1 MKMIFLLAIGLMA
14 LPFLPVCVD
23 IILTI
28 KEHKK
33 AKKKEEEEE
42 KEKQEEEKEK
52 QRIYNKVLNTEWTE
66 KGKPFDIRNIPRLTF
81 DQWLT
86 FYNISPEKW
95 TFKFNQLHDFEYGNC
110 CIFPEFTKG
119 KTDLCTF
126 WETPEDLHQFIK
138 WTQNEYKK
146 GNAAVF
152 ENERNKRLSKLTK
165 CLKEE
170 IKQNTAEAQKEL
182 AELEK
187 DISEHMPEP
196 KEEDPIQKCL
206 REQKEEPIYGSLAE
220 FINHLCLKYSDYV
233 FVESNRI
240 MLSDG
245 SMNVDVKLIH
255 KHKPGNYIRIL
266 GTYDTKTQSWKERQV

>member
-1 MKMIFLLAIGLMA
+1 MKLIIFLIFGLLAGPLIPLGIGITHLIQ
-14 LPFLPVCVD
+14 D
-23 IILTI
+23 NI
-28 KEHKK
+28 KT
-33 AKKKEEEEE
+33 A
-42 KEKQEEEKEK
+42 KEKIQKETEEQKEAEEK
-52 QRIYNKVLNTEWTE
+52 QRIYNKVLHTEWTE
-66 KGKPFDIRNIPRLTF
+66 KGKPFDIRNVPRLTF

-95 TFKFNQLHDFEYGNC
+95 TFKFNQLSDFKYGNC

-126 WETPEDLHQFIK
+126 WETPEDLHKFIK
-138 WTQNEYKK
+138 WTQNEYQK
-146 GNAAVF
+146 GDAAVF

-206 REQKEEPIYGSLAE
+206 REQREEPIYGSLAE

-245 SMNVDVKLIH
+245 SMNVEVKLIH

-266 GTYDTKTQSWKERQV
+266 GTYDTKTQSWKERRV

>member
-1 MKMIFLLAIGLMA
+1 MIFLLAIGLMA

-23 IILTI
+23 IILAI

-33 AKKKEEEEE
+33 AKKKEQAEEEDKQ
-42 KEKQEEEKEK
+42 KETEEK
-52 QRIYNKVLNTEWTE
+52 QRFYNKVLHTEWTE
-66 KGKPFDIRNIPRLTF
+66 KGKPFDIRNVPRLTF

-95 TFKFNQLHDFEYGNC
+95 TFKFNQLSDFKYGNC

-126 WETPEDLHQFIK
+126 WETPEDLYQFIK
-138 WTQNEYKK
+138 WTQNEYQK
-146 GNAAVF
+146 GDAAVF

-206 REQKEEPIYGSLAE
+206 REQREEPIYGSLAE

-245 SMNVDVKLIH
+245 SMNVEVKLIH

-266 GTYDTKTQSWKERQV
+266 GTYDTKTQSWKERRV

>member
-1 MKMIFLLAIGLMA
+1 MKLIIFLIFGLLAGPLIPLGIGITHLIQ
-14 LPFLPVCVD
+14 D
-23 IILTI
+23 NI
-28 KEHKK
+28 KT
-33 AKKKEEEEE
+33 A
-42 KEKQEEEKEK
+42 KEKIQKETEEQKEAEEK
-52 QRIYNKVLNTEWTE
+52 QRIYNKVLHTEWTE
-66 KGKPFDIRNIPRLTF
+66 KGKPFDIRNVPRLTF

-95 TFKFNQLHDFEYGNC
+95 TFKFNQLSDFKYGNC

-126 WETPEDLHQFIK
+126 WETPEDLYQFIK
-138 WTQNEYKK
+138 WTQNEYQK
-146 GNAAVF
+146 GDAAVF

-170 IKQNTAEAQKEL
+170 IKQNTAKAQKEL

-245 SMNVDVKLIH
+245 SMNVEIKLIH
-255 KHKPGNYIRIL
+255 KHKPGNYIHIL